1 MFLNPEKD
9 VRINLY
15 EWQRWQILTFQV
27 TLTKGGGLCW
37 VLQSTHKI
45 QTILDRIQSG
55 QDDRDA
61 DKHEL
66 KNLALPSPSL
76 LTTVAAKHL
85 ALPTAERSHE
95 PWFPRCLSQP
105 LTNKR
110 IIIHPLHRGRG
121 KNMPSLDQE
130 YTLEGNLSS
139 LSFPWTA
146 CCQQYCKILIT
157 IMISYTVSK
166 RGFIHMKSSSRL
178 MPVLLHVLYL

>member
-27 TLTKGGGLCW
+27 TLTKGGGAL
-37 VLQSTHKI
+37 LSSSEYT
-45 QTILDRIQSG
+45 
-55 QDDRDA
+55 QDTNHLRSYTKWA
-61 DKHEL
+61 GWQGCSQAWAQKPGPPL
-66 KNLALPSPSL
+66 TKAIGYCCCQAPS
-76 LTTVAAKHL
+76 
-85 ALPTAERSHE
+85 LPTAERSHE
-95 PWFPRCLSQP
+95 PWFPRCPSQP
-105 LTNKR
+105 LTNKH

-178 MPVLLHVLYL
+178 MPVLLHVLSL